1 MNDDLSEGLNEIPKE
16 YRPDVY
22 VEEQDSILRRIMD
35 GVLAEKVRILSL
47 CVILTMVLVAVFAP
61 FLAPHDPDSTYELF
75 SPPNS
80 NSVGDYDRDGIEET
94 VWHPLGTDSFGHDI
108 LSRVIFGTRISL
120 LVAFTTVGLAAIVGT
135 TIGVVAGYYGGWVD
149 NILMRYI
156 DFQWAFPQI
165 VLAIAIIAFIGGLG
179 VVNVII
185 AITIGY
191 FVNFAR
197 IMRGEILWLR
207 EEEYVKAAKTI
218 GVSDFRIMKDEI
230 LPNAIAPLI
239 VEITVL
245 FPLAILWEASLSFL
259 GLGVKPTTPTWG
271 LLIASGRGFITTEWW
286 ITIMPGIA
294 ILVTALAFNVLGDAL
309 RDSFDVNEQVGE
321 Q

>member
-1 MNDDLSEGLNEIPKE
+1 
-16 YRPDVY
+16 
-22 VEEQDSILRRIMD
+22 
-35 GVLAEKVRILSL
+35 
-47 CVILTMVLVAVFAP
+47 
-61 FLAPHDPDSTYELF
+61 
-75 SPPNS
+75 
-80 NSVGDYDRDGIEET
+80 
-94 VWHPLGTDSFGHDI
+94 
-108 LSRVIFGTRISL
+108 
-120 LVAFTTVGLAAIVGT
+120 
-135 TIGVVAGYYGGWVD
+135 
-149 NILMRYI
+149 
-156 DFQWAFPQI
+156 
-165 VLAIAIIAFIGGLG
+165 
-179 VVNVII
+179 VII